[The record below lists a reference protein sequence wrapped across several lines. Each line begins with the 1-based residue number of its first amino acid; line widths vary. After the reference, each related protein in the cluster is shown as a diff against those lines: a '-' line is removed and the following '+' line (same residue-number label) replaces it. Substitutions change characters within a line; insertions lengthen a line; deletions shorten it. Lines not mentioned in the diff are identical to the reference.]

1 MSGEGA
7 DPPASAGP
15 PLTSE
20 QLTNHLQLLALPIA
34 IEGAEV
40 AAAVAQDAKPDAE
53 NAVEKFLTEQG
64 SAAVLFMYSDSE
76 RACKVTVEPRKV
88 ESAVRSV
95 VALVKTQPDLR
106 LDGNV
111 HLSKQTSCTV
121 LPSGSPFNIFL
132 RLMQSAFEPL
142 LSAFVEAN
150 PKDRRE
156 KAEVMQS
163 VEELLVNLSDQ
174 SSMKIPHVD
183 LEKYIHEAVKQK
195 CDMYPDKAPA
205 EITDA
210 IAAEKQTGS
219 EKSWDT
225 EFISVMWRMFQQ
237 CDKDIKAMVEMEAKK
252 KSSVLTN
259 AREEIKFWS
268 NLLESVLDLQKQL
281 NTKAW
286 HVQFDIL
293 KRGNKIFLSG
303 VNGLEHETGMR
314 TCISN
319 VRDYVKLFQDFPIS
333 KLHQAKSIDQLQNA
347 VEALFDTMSK
357 HIKPSLKYPIPRA
370 MNLIDA
376 VTRDFN
382 KQLLK
387 ILSSGLLGMDY
398 ETFETATRGCDA
410 LFSDW
415 TTNYRRFNESAKQA
429 ARKQSGFK
437 HIPERVQME
446 HLPLKQRVEQVF
458 VFRRGHQKF
467 VQVLK
472 EVMPSDGSGKEG
484 LDALEEMRKAYNGV
498 KEAMKERLLDV
509 TDAGSILWE
518 SAHRAYEE
526 SVDKVEQ
533 HITEKLRERLNA
545 AETAIEMF
553 RVFSKFNPLTSS
565 RPKIRSAIQQ
575 YQANLIQK
583 VKHDMDALKEKF
595 TAKYE
600 NSEAKSMSRVGNLPV
615 VSSNIIW
622 AKAIERQL
630 QTYMKR
636 VEDVYGRGW
645 DRLKSMRKKSD
656 GTQGTVSGYWTLDEQ
671 LAEFIGVKQ
680 TQMEKNARDCLSS
693 AGWLRLADQQQ
704 TSEVKDLELRVI
716 GTAIALAFLD
726 VVFPDCKSD
735 WQTLFDEGK
744 ESLNKM
750 EKQLTVDGTYNSIR
764 SLLQDIGVATRHME
778 GSHLRSEGEAFRQKI
793 NENIVKLM
801 NTWNA
806 EMKRLIRTEWSIFQF
821 TDKNTSDVGD
831 DSSVAGRSKQR
842 VDVQGNIFDI
852 VSGVTGDYLE
862 VNFNP
867 GIVQLI
873 KEVQAMH
880 WLNYM
885 RNVDFEIAE
894 TAVAAK
900 DAYPHAMALWE
911 STKLFQRDV
920 KNVDKARAMLLAKE
934 TQNVYKQ
941 ITQGMRLKWEHEL
954 ELNKVSKYAK
964 TLHEAVAT
972 HHKRLEDLNKRFLEI
987 EKAVETLEK
996 CEPNAESFKTALESV
1011 QKVLDDLN
1019 LEKFSNM
1026 GFWVKDLDEKVERIL
1041 TTRLTEV
1048 LKQWTYRFM
1057 KLGDSEETTEGGG
1070 TGGGEEKP
1078 RNSKKARF
1086 HMEPV
1091 EIKIKIHNRVM
1102 VLEPS
1107 IDLARMEW
1115 TQRLQEV
1122 LGWILN
1128 VPKLQASRYDDSLA
1142 GVDQTGG
1149 VLPDTSYTAVFEMVD
1164 STVVY
1169 NAFSKIDKRCT
1180 EAFKYFED
1188 WMKFQALWEMEL
1200 DRIVELCGSE
1210 LSRWLSL
1217 LGDISQSKNM
1227 MDTSEVTKSFGAVV
1241 VCYQNVQ
1248 EKVSKKYDE
1257 TNKKLLEKFM
1267 VLLGEKKKGFY
1278 ENVHEEREVL
1288 ERMDFT
1294 ADSKNKIMFLTRLP
1308 AIRKKCPVWEKEI
1321 ELLGKGEHM
1330 FKKQHVRD
1338 DQFPEGWLSHER
1350 LQGEW
1355 GAFISALENRKAEV
1369 EKDKDELQTYVA
1381 DMDKECDDKFQ
1392 QLKKDWNANKPV
1404 EGAKPGESIN
1414 AITIFEGKAT
1424 ELKEQFN
1431 LICQAKEAL
1440 GMDVRDMGKMGALTD
1455 DIDTLKGV
1463 WDKLYGVYKD
1473 LDELGEVLWKSVNSR
1488 TVSGSLRGLETKLKN
1503 FPSNIRTYTA
1513 FIDLS
1518 NKIDGLIKIN
1528 PIIGDLC
1535 SDSIKERHWNQ
1546 IVQLVPNADGFG
1558 NMNTLTLGK
1567 VWACDL
1573 VKYQNGFQHV
1583 IRQAQGEM
1591 ALEEFLAQVR
1601 KAWQDMELEVV
1612 EYQKKCHLI
1621 KGWDTVSEKLS
1632 EHINSLQSMRM
1643 SPYFKAFEEEGTTW
1657 EDKLTKIQNL
1667 FGVPEGHWYEVQRR
1681 WVYLEG
1687 IFIGNQDIKRQLP
1700 NETQAFMRVD
1710 SEFKGLM
1717 QKVKRAP
1724 FILEAFAIPGVT
1736 EKLGGLLRS
1745 LQGIQKALG
1754 DYLESQRRNFPRFYF
1769 VGDEDLLEIIGHS
1782 KEPQAVQKHF
1792 KKMFAGICML
1802 DIDDEGEGAPLLNSM
1817 KSFEDEVVAF
1827 TKPISLMQTP
1837 AVNDWLKAVQERMQ
1851 EALRVEGVEASK
1863 QIATFSSQPE
1873 KGLSE
1878 WLQRFPSQIL
1888 ELAILTEWTRLV
1900 EEQLRGLK
1908 GSPDLGKV
1916 KATCITM
1923 LSALA
1928 EMVLHVSKDPIRR
1941 KKIEHL
1947 ITSLVYQR
1955 DASGR
1960 LEDKR
1965 CASADDFDW
1974 LVHMRMYSRKGN
1986 NNVEAA
1992 YAEIANATL
2001 NYSYEYLGVGERL
2014 VQTPLT
2020 DKCYLTL
2027 TQALHT
2033 KMGGAPSGP
2042 AGTGKT
2048 ETVKALG
2055 TLLARF
2061 VLVFCCDEAFD
2072 FKAMGRIFV
2081 GLCQVGAWGCFD
2093 EFNRLEERILSAVS
2107 QQIQIIQVGL
2117 SAGKSVIH
2125 LLDRD
2130 VPMHENVGIF
2140 ITMNP
2145 GYAGRSE
2152 LPDNLKQLF
2161 RSVAMSA
2168 PDREIIAEVML
2179 FSQGFQLAELLAKK
2193 IVPLFQLCK
2202 DQLSPQGHYDFG
2214 LRALKSCLVNAGNM
2228 KREDKGTAILTEEEE
2243 NYILLK
2249 SVTKTIEPKLVADDI
2264 ALFHSLCSDVF
2275 PGLSLEESGL
2285 EKLIQCIKD
2294 VCKETNLLCKEGSL
2308 WLHKVLQLHQIQSI
2322 HHGLMLVGPSCSG
2335 KTVAWSSLLLAMSR
2349 IDNCEGVA
2357 HVIDPKALSKA
2368 ELYGNL
2374 DQTTREWTDG
2384 IFTDILRKIVDNQT
2398 GEEDKKIHWII
2409 FDGDVDPEW
2418 VENLNS
2424 LLDDNR
2430 LLTLPNG
2437 ERLTLPKNVRV
2448 MFEVQ
2453 DLKYATLATVSRCG
2467 MVWFSEDVC
2476 TIPMALHHYIHS
2488 VHSKPLEYLITP
2500 YEPLRSTK
2508 KYEQALE
2515 SLTAGGDANM
2525 FGGGHS
2531 EMEMETQKA
2540 FVDIIRPYFE
2550 DGNVVHLALEVAE
2563 ELLHD
2568 HTIMEWNSHQ
2578 YLGGLFSLVNKGIQ
2592 DIIDY
2597 NVNHPDFLLQ
2607 QEIVASYAPKRL
2619 LMSLAWAFAGACNFQ
2634 RRMEFCA
2641 RLVQLAKE
2649 RGLGQHLP
2657 QGDLLDYEVVL
2668 EDAEWSPWDRNVV
2681 QVDIPAHKVGTNDVI
2696 IATVDTVRHE
2706 EVVLSWLQ
2714 AHRPM
2719 MFCGPPGS
2727 GKTMT
2732 LTSVLRRLTDYEP
2745 IFLNFSSGSNPDMI
2759 LKTFD
2764 HPSFTYTS
2772 APGIGPVLRP
2782 STPGKWIVVFCDECN
2797 LPATDDYGTQRVIS
2811 LLRQMMERGGFFKP
2825 GPSGELTW
2833 ITLQRVQFAGACN
2846 PPTDPGRVPLSHR
2859 FLRWSPLLFVDFPSK
2874 PSLEAIY
2881 GTFCRA
2887 FLKPLNNLKQFG
2899 DQLARAMVQ
2908 FYQASQKHFTPEMQ
2922 AHYVYSPRELS
2933 RWTRAVHEGLE
2944 TLNFPSKQALT
2955 VNDLVRLAIHE
2966 GLRLFRDRLIFDDE
2980 KEWTDEEVDGAFKS
2994 HFPEIDPTKACHRPL
3009 LYSTFLSKEY
3019 INNDIEELRSHIQGK
3034 LKVFAEEEMDVQLVV
3049 FDSVLDH
3056 ILRIDRII
3064 RQPLGHMLLVG
3075 VAGAGKTVLSK
3086 FVAWHSGMT
3095 IFQIKAHR
3103 GYTIV
3108 DFEED
3113 LRTVLKRAGCKGEK
3127 ICFIFDESN
3136 VMDSGF
3142 LEYMNALLASGEVPG
3157 LFEGQEYDQLI
3168 QQARE
3173 GINSQPGARVV
3184 DTSDK
3189 HQMYKWFVSQVQLN
3203 LHVIF
3208 TMNPNSPDFHS
3219 RCQTSPALFNR
3230 CTIDWFGEWSDE
3242 ALEQVAREYTQTLD
3256 LMESQDRNKP
3266 VFTTL
3271 EQAQSALVSSIVK
3284 IHHHTNSVNDKL
3296 KRRGAGRGTFITPR
3310 HYLDFIAQFK
3320 HLYKEKR
3327 EQVLD
3332 QQMHLNT
3339 GLTKLDD
3346 TTNQVN
3352 KLKKELQA
3360 KEKHLAEVQKEQ
3372 HAAMEQLKID
3382 QVKANTEQDKATKM
3396 EQVLNVEQEEIKKE
3410 TEKAETDLSM
3420 AKPALEKAQKLVS
3433 SIPDRDIKECRSYAT
3448 PPEMVKKILEM
3459 VMLLMGKSIKD
3470 WRGLREAMNK
3480 EGFLKDIVNF
3490 DSTKITKRAQ
3500 DEVKK
3505 YMEDPKINSASANK
3519 ASKACGP
3526 LFDWCDAQLEYAR
3539 ILTNIAPLTAHI
3551 AQLNVKN
3558 ETTLKELQ
3566 ETTDKIVELNK
3577 SVTAMEEQFGKLT
3590 SEAEQLKI
3598 QMNDTSKKCE
3608 RSEKLLGSLSSERSR
3623 WEEEKKNFA
3632 KQITTVVG
3640 DCLLSGGF
3648 LAYNGYFD
3656 DHNRRS
3662 VILPKWMK
3670 SLKERK
3676 VLFKKHL
3683 SLQEYLSKP
3692 AERLEW
3698 QANGLPPDE
3707 LYVENAIIL
3716 SRFQRYPLMID
3727 PSGMAVS
3734 FLMTQYKDKNIA
3746 KTSFLEDGFMKS
3758 LETSLRFGY
3767 PLLVQDVECLDPIMN
3782 PILNKEVSKQGGR
3795 TLIRLGDQSIDL
3807 SPAFKIF
3814 LSTRDP
3820 TFQFA
3825 PDLCGRVTF
3834 ANFTVT
3840 PGSLTSQCLHH
3851 TLKVERPDIEEQR
3864 SEMLKAQGEY
3874 MMKQRMLEQQLLEE
3888 ISKAQGNILENDE
3901 LIKQL
3906 EILKAT
3912 TTEVKEKL
3920 EKTDE
3925 TMEHIKK
3932 VEKQFRAVADGSS
3945 KLYFMLQ
3952 QLPDLNPLYQ
3962 FSLGHFMTILNDVLL
3977 DREGILPPN
3986 EKQGKTSDSRRD
3998 MIIRQIFTKTYEKV
4012 SRGMLQRDHLALG
4025 LRLCQVRLQ
4034 LRGEK
4039 VQHISQPM
4047 WDFLV
4052 ATGQGQGNGSSSIEG
4067 LEPKQALLLQEL
4079 LTMESMQDVKRS
4091 VEGNSSPWKA
4101 LLKSTEP
4108 ADTIPR
4114 AGEKLHPITQAMQ
4127 DMLVLKVFRPDALK
4141 AAAMK
4146 LVKEI
4151 FDNQTASIETQVPQK
4166 SIFATGEPALDQI
4179 TDDSDPFTPMLLC
4192 SAPGFDAS
4200 DRVQDLAKQKNKK
4213 LLEIAMGSP
4222 EGYSDA
4228 DRALFSGLSNGEW
4241 LLLKNVHLAPQYLSN
4256 LEKKLH
4262 AAELEK
4268 KSNGSFRI
4276 FLTSEISPK
4285 LPANLLVRSH
4295 VLVFEPSNGMQ
4306 PSLLRSIG
4314 KHKNKVATMGEIKG
4328 PRELHRLHFLAAW
4341 LHAVVIE
4348 RLRYAPLGWAKKY
4361 EFSEGDFIR
4370 TIDTI
4375 DQWVARTSD
4384 GRDNVAPSALPWKA
4398 LLVLLGE
4405 SVYGGRIDNEFD
4417 QHLMRSFLK
4426 KFFVEEC
4433 YGRAFPLTAGREG
4446 ESSLTIADGH
4456 QRDEFETWVQDMPS
4470 AQTPVW
4476 LGLPGESQKMIQQ
4489 QQGEQMLIDLVKITD
4504 IFEEAGGDED
4514 EEDGKNED
4522 KRKDSAIPKKEG
4534 TFVPE
4539 WARRLRGSVEGWL
4552 REMYELD
4559 NSSIH
4564 QALKVV
4570 AKDARPNPI
4579 VQALKRE
4586 VSEAQKLYKLVK
4598 KELDSVLKVCEGE
4611 EKPTNNVRDVM
4622 SLLSKGSI
4630 PPKWKRYTV
4639 HPSLTVGD
4647 WIVDFGLR
4655 CKHLMVFAALDP
4667 TKYAGHGIDLGMMFF
4682 PGALITATRQSVAR
4696 QLEYPLEKLRMSLD
4710 ITEEASGAAAN
4721 ENGGSFV
4728 ITGLGLQSCRLNN
4741 GRLELLQGKLQCK
4754 LRTHR
4759 LWWRKVE
4766 AFKLPKNTLQ
4776 LPLYLNPAR
4785 TEILAKLDL
4794 PVDPSVEEHEWYQ
4807 LGTAV
4812 TAWKST

>member
-1 MSGEGA
+1 MSGDG
-7 DPPASAGP
+7 GP
-15 PLTSE
+15 PPVTPLTGDQFE
-20 QLTNHLQLLALPIA
+20 VYLAGQLCISRD
-34 IEGAEV
+34 EV
-40 AAAVAQDAKPDAE
+40 HEMVGEDSGPDAE
-53 NAVEKFLTEQG
+53 NAMEHFIGEQ
-64 SAAVLFMYSDSE
+64 SAASAMYVFKTDDD
-76 RACKVTVEPRKV
+76 KWKMTLEPRHV
-88 ESAVRSV
+88 QNIESAL
-95 VALVKTQPDLR
+95 ALVKREPEMQ
-106 LDGNV
+106 LDGTV
-111 HLSKQTSCTV
+111 PLVRQLSTV
-121 LPSGSPFNIFL
+121 LPSGTPFDTVQNI
-132 RLMQSAFEPL
+132 MQSVCGPL
-142 LSAFVEAN
+142 LSAYVESK
-150 PKDRRE
+150 PKIRRE
-156 KAEVMQS
+156 KGEVMHF
-163 VEELLVNLSDQ
+163 VEELLVSLSDQ
-174 SSMKIPHVD
+174 SSMKIPQVD
-183 LEKYIHEAVKQK
+183 LDQYVHEAIKHK
-195 CDMYPDKAPA
+195 CATYPEKSHNQ
-205 EITDA
+205 ITEA
-210 IAAEKQTGS
+210 IATEKQTGADNG
-219 EKSWDT
+219 WDA
-225 EFISVMWRMFQQ
+225 EFINTTWRLFQQ
-237 CDKDIKAMVEMEAKK
+237 CNKDIKAVVEMEAKK
-252 KSSVLTN
+252 KGSVLTS
-259 AREEIKFWS
+259 AREEIKFWHD
-268 NLLESVLDLQKQL
+268 LHESLLDLQKQL
-281 NTKAW
+281 NAKAW
-286 HVQFDIL
+286 HVQFDVL
-293 KRGNKIFLSG
+293 KRANKIFLSG
-303 VNGLEHETGMR
+303 VNGFEHESGLW
-314 TCISN
+314 TCLSN
-319 VRDYVKLFQDFPIS
+319 VKDYIKLLQDFPIH
-333 KLHQAKSIDQLQNA
+333 KLHQAKSI
-347 VEALFDTMSK
+347 EALQVAIEQLFESVTRPIQRHQSK
-357 HIKPSLKYPIPRA
+357 QQELKYPITRA

-387 ILSSGLLGMDY
+387 ILSSGLLEMDY
-398 ETFETATRGCDA
+398 NMFVTETRGCDT

-415 TTNYRRFNESAKQA
+415 TTFYRKFNEAAKQA
-429 ARKQSGFK
+429 TKKQK
-437 HIPERVQME
+437 HLVQME

-458 VFRRGHQKF
+458 IFRRGHHKF

-472 EVMPSDGSGKEG
+472 EVMPNDGSKEG
-484 LDALEEMRKAYNGV
+484 LNALEEMQKAYDTV
-498 KEAMKERLLDV
+498 KDAIGDRLLDV
-509 TDAGSILWE
+509 TDDGSRLWDRT
-518 SAHRAYEE
+518 HRTYEE
-526 SVDKVEQ
+526 AVDKVEQ
-533 HITEKLRERLNA
+533 HITEKLRQRLNEA
-545 AETAIEMF
+545 DTAIEMF
-553 RVFSKFNPLTSS
+553 RVFSKFNPLTST

-575 YQANLIQK
+575 YQATLIQK
-583 VKHDMDALKEKF
+583 VKEDMDALKDKF

-600 NSEAKSMSRVGNLPV
+600 ASEARSMSRVGNLPV

-622 AKAIERQL
+622 AKSIEKQL

-645 DRLKSMRKKSD
+645 DRLKGMRKKSE
-656 GTQGTVSGYWTLDEQ
+656 GTQLSGYWILDEE
-671 LAEFIGVKQ
+671 LSDFIGVKQ
-680 TQMEKNARDCLSS
+680 SQMEKDARDCLSS
-693 AGWLRLADQQQ
+693 TWTNQPQ
-704 TSEVKDLELRVI
+704 TPNMKELELRVI
-716 GTAIALAFLD
+716 GTAIALAFLE
-726 VVFPDCKSD
+726 VVFPDCRSD

-744 ESLNKM
+744 DSLGKM
-750 EKQLTVDGTYNSIR
+750 ERQLNVEGTYNHLK
-764 SLLQDIGVATRHME
+764 SLLNDRGVATRHME

-793 NENIVKLM
+793 NENIQNLM
-801 NTWNA
+801 TKWNV
-806 EMKRLIRTEWSIFQF
+806 EMKKQIRTEWSIFQF
-821 TDKNTSDVGD
+821 TDKNTQDVPD
-831 DSSVAGRSKQR
+831 DTGMAGRSQQR
-842 VDVQGNIFDI
+842 VDVQGNIFEI
-852 VSGVTGDYLE
+852 INGVKGEYLE
-862 VNFNP
+862 VNFHP

-873 KEVQAMH
+873 KEVQAMQ
-880 WLNYM
+880 WLNCM
-885 RNVDFEIAE
+885 RCVDFEIAE
-894 TAVAAK
+894 TATAARQQ
-900 DAYPHAMALWE
+900 YPQAMALWE
-911 STKLFQRDV
+911 STKLFQ
-920 KNVDKARAMLLAKE
+920 KNIKANPDKAKVMLLAKE
-934 TQNVYKQ
+934 TQDVYKQ
-941 ITQGMRLKWEHEL
+941 ITQGLRLKWEHEL

-972 HHKRLEDLNKRFLEI
+972 HHKRLDNLNKRFSDI
-987 EKAVETLEK
+987 EGAVETLEK
-996 CEPNAESFKTALESV
+996 CDPTVDSFRQAMEST
-1011 QKVLDDLN
+1011 QKVLDELN
-1019 LEKFSNM
+1019 LEKYSNM
-1026 GFWVKDLDEKVERIL
+1026 NNWVKDLDLRVRHIL
-1041 TTRLTEV
+1041 ANRLTEI
-1048 LKQWTYRFM
+1048 LKSWTHEFTR
-1057 KLGDSEETTEGGG
+1057 LGDSEETTTDRDHDGD
-1070 TGGGEEKP
+1070 KP
-1078 RNSKKARF
+1078 KKKKKKRAHF
-1086 HMEPV
+1086 HMDPV
-1091 EIKIKIHNRVM
+1091 EIKIKIHDRVM
-1102 VLEPS
+1102 VLDPS
-1107 IDLARMEW
+1107 IDFAKAEW
-1115 TQRLQEV
+1115 IQRLQRV

-1142 GVDQTGG
+1142 APEEGET
-1149 VLPDTSYTAVFEMVD
+1149 PPETSYASVLEELD
-1164 STVVY
+1164 PSVVY
-1169 NAFSKIDKRCT
+1169 AAFAQIDKRCS

-1188 WMKFQALWEMEL
+1188 WMKFQALWEIEL
-1200 DRIVELCGSE
+1200 DRIVELCGGE
-1210 LSRWLSL
+1210 LTSWLSL
-1217 LGDISQSKNM
+1217 LRDIKQSKTM
-1227 MDTSEVTKSFGAVV
+1227 MDASEVTKSFGAII

-1257 TNKKLLEKFM
+1257 TNRKLLDKFM
-1267 VLLGEKKKGFY
+1267 TLLGTKKKEFY
-1278 ENVHEEREVL
+1278 ESVHEERDTL
-1288 ERMDFT
+1288 EKMDFT
-1294 ADSKNKIMFLTRLP
+1294 ADSHNKIKFLTRLP
-1308 AIRKKCPVWEKEI
+1308 AIRKKTPLWEKEI
-1321 ELLGKGEHM
+1321 ELLERGE
-1330 FKKQHVRD
+1330 KVLTKQIRD
-1338 DQFPEGWLSHER
+1338 DQFPQDWQWNDKLRS
-1350 LQGEW
+1350 EW
-1355 GAFISALENRKAEV
+1355 NSFIAALESRNAEV
-1369 EKDKDELQTYVA
+1369 TRDKDELQAYVIEQ
-1381 DMDKECDDKFQ
+1381 DKECDEKFQ
-1392 QLKKDWNANKPV
+1392 ILKKDWNAKKPV
-1404 EGAKPGESIN
+1404 EGGKPGESIDT
-1414 AITIFEGKAT
+1414 ITIFEGQAAA
-1424 ELKEQFN
+1424 LKERFS

-1440 GMDVRDMGKMGALTD
+1440 GMDVRDMGKMTALTD
-1455 DIDTLKGV
+1455 DIETLKGV
-1463 WDKLYGVYKD
+1463 WDKLDGVYKE
-1473 LDELGEVLWKSVNSR
+1473 LESLGETNWKAVNSR
-1488 TVSGSLRGLETKLKN
+1488 TVSGSLRTLETKLKN
-1503 FPSNIRTYTA
+1503 FPSNIRTYSA
-1513 FIDLS
+1513 FLDLS

-1528 PIIGDLC
+1528 PIVGDLC
-1535 SDSIKERHWNQ
+1535 SEAIKERHWNQ
-1546 IVQLVPNADGFG
+1546 IVQLVPNAEGFD
-1558 NMNTLTLGK
+1558 NMSTLTLGK

-1573 VKYQNGFQHV
+1573 VKYQHSFQHV
-1583 IRQAQGEM
+1583 IKQAQGEL
-1591 ALEEFLAQVR
+1591 ALEEYLAQVR
-1601 KAWQDMELEVV
+1601 KTWQEMELEVV

-1643 SPYFKAFEEEGTTW
+1643 SPYFKTFEEEGSTW
-1657 EDKLTKIQNL
+1657 EDKLSKMQNL
-1667 FGVPEGHWYEVQRR
+1667 FGVPEGHWFEVQRR

-1717 QKVKRAP
+1717 QKVKRTP
-1724 FILEAFAIPGVT
+1724 YILDAFAIPGVT

-1792 KKMFAGICML
+1792 KKMFAGICLL
-1802 DIDDEGEGAPLLNSM
+1802 DIDDEDVPLLKGM
-1817 KSFEDEVVAF
+1817 KSFENEIVPFREHV
-1827 TKPISLMQTP
+1827 SLQQKS
-1837 AVNDWLKAVQERMQ
+1837 AVNEWLKAVECGMQ
-1851 EALRVEGVEASK
+1851 EALRAVGVASSK
-1863 QIATFSSQPE
+1863 ELQKFSTDP
-1873 KGLSE
+1873 KNGLSE
-1878 WLQRFPSQIL
+1878 WINKFPSQIL
-1888 ELAILTEWTRLV
+1888 ELAMLIEWTRLI
-1900 EEQLRGLK
+1900 EEQLRGIK
-1908 GSPDLGKV
+1908 GQPNLLNVRD
-1916 KATCITM
+1916 TCVNM
-1923 LSALA
+1923 LSTLA
-1928 EMVLHVSKDPIRR
+1928 EMVLHVAGDPIRR

-1955 DASGR
+1955 DASER
-1960 LEDKR
+1960 LSHKKCTD
-1965 CASADDFDW
+1965 ALDFDW
-1974 LVHMRMYSRKGN
+1974 LVHMRMYNKKKDGKE
-1986 NNVEAA
+1986 EAA
-1992 YAEIANATL
+1992 YAEIANAEL
-2001 NYSYEYLGVGERL
+2001 SYSYEYLGVGERL

-2033 KMGGAPSGP
+2033 RMGGAPAGP

-2117 SAGKSVIH
+2117 ASGKTIIH

-2130 VPMHENVGIF
+2130 VPMHDNVGIF

-2179 FSQGFQLAELLAKK
+2179 FSQGFQQAAVLAKK

-2214 LRALKSCLVNAGNM
+2214 LRALKSTLVNAGNM
-2228 KREDKGTAILTEEEE
+2228 KRDEKGTQVLSEEEE
-2243 NYILLK
+2243 NKILLK
-2249 SVTKTIEPKLVADDI
+2249 SITKTIEPKLVADDI
-2264 ALFHSLCSDVF
+2264 ALFHSLCADVF
-2275 PGLSLEESGL
+2275 PGVALDAVGL
-2285 EKLIQCIKD
+2285 EKLIQTIKD
-2294 VCKETNLLCKEGSL
+2294 VCTESHLVCSDDGN
-2308 WLHKVLQLHQIQSI
+2308 WLHKVLQLHQIQAI

-2335 KTVAWSSLLLAMSR
+2335 KTTAWTSLLLAMSR
-2349 IDNCEGVA
+2349 IENCEGVA

-2384 IFTDILRKIVDNQT
+2384 VFTAILRRIVDNPT
-2398 GEEDKKIHWII
+2398 GDEDKKIHWII

-2476 TIPMALHHYIHS
+2476 TIPMTLHHYIGS
-2488 VHSKPLEYLITP
+2488 VESKPLEYLIKP
-2500 YEPLRSTK
+2500 FEPLTSTK

-2515 SLTAGGDANM
+2515 SIKEGGDSNM

-2531 EMEMETQKA
+2531 ELEMKTQKA
-2540 FVDIIRPYFE
+2540 FVKKMKRYFAE
-2550 DGNVVHLALEVAE
+2550 DNVVHRSLEVAE
-2563 ELLHD
+2563 RILHD
-2568 HTIMEWNSHQ
+2568 HTIMEWDSHQ
-2578 YLGGLFSLVNKGIQ
+2578 YLGGLFSMVNKGIQ
-2592 DIIDY
+2592 DMIEY
-2597 NVNHPDFLLQ
+2597 NVGHPDFPIQ
-2607 QEIVASYAPKRL
+2607 DEIVESYVPRRL
-2619 LMSLAWAFAGACNFQ
+2619 LMSIAWSFAGACNYN
-2634 RRMEFCA
+2634 RRVEFCNE
-2641 RLVQLAKE
+2641 LMDIAKE
-2649 RGLGQHLP
+2649 CGLGNHLP
-2657 QGDLLDYEVVL
+2657 PGDLLDYEVIL

-2719 MFCGPPGS
+2719 LFCGPPGS

-2764 HPSFTYTS
+2764 HPSFTYTT

-2782 STPGKWIVVFCDECN
+2782 ATPGKWIVVFCDECN

-2811 LLRQMMERGGFFKP
+2811 LLRQMMERGGFYKP
-2825 GPSGELTW
+2825 GSSGELTW

-2874 PSLEAIY
+2874 PSLECIY

-2887 FLKPLNNLKQFG
+2887 FLKPLSQLKQFG
-2899 DQLARAMVQ
+2899 DQLARSMVQ
-2908 FYQASQKHFTPEMQ
+2908 FYQESQRHFTPEMQ

-2944 TLNFPSKQALT
+2944 SLDFPTKQGLS
-2955 VNDLVRLAIHE
+2955 VNALVRLAIHE
-2966 GLRLFRDRLIFDDE
+2966 GLRLFRDRLVLDEE
-2980 KEWTDEEVDGAFKS
+2980 KEWTDERIDYAFKE
-2994 HFPEIDPTKACHRPL
+2994 HFASELSPDVACARPM
-3009 LYSTFLSKEY
+3009 LYSTFLSKAY
-3019 INNDIEELRSHIQGK
+3019 QNNDIEELRSHIQGK
-3034 LKVFAEEEMDVQLVV
+3034 LKVFAEEELDVQLVV
-3049 FDSVLDH
+3049 FDSVLEH

-3103 GYTIV
+3103 GYTIT
-3108 DFEED
+3108 DFEDD

-3157 LFEGQEYDQLI
+3157 LFEGQEHDQLI

-3173 GINSQPGARVV
+3173 GINAQPHGSSVV

-3189 HQMYKWFVSQVQLN
+3189 HQMYKWFVSQVQVN

-3242 ALEQVAREYTQTLD
+3242 ALDQVAREYTQTLD

-3266 VFTTL
+3266 VFNSL
-3271 EQAQSALVSSIVK
+3271 GEAQSALVGSIVK
-3284 IHHHTNSVNDKL
+3284 MHHHINAVNDKL
-3296 KRRGAGRGTFITPR
+3296 KRKGAGRGTFITPR

-3339 GLTKLDD
+3339 GLQKLDD

-3352 KLKKELQA
+3352 SLKKELEA
-3360 KEKHLAEVQKEQ
+3360 KEKHLSQVQKEQ

-3382 QVKANTEQDKATKM
+3382 QVKANTEQDKAAKM
-3396 EQVLNVEQEEIKKE
+3396 EVELTEKQAEIKVE
-3410 TEKAETDLSM
+3410 TDKAEADLAQ
-3420 AKPALEKAQKLVS
+3420 AKPALERARNLVS
-3433 SIPDRDIKECRSYAT
+3433 SIPDQDIKECRSYAT
-3448 PPEMVKKILEM
+3448 PPEMVRKILEM
-3459 VMLLMGKSIKD
+3459 VMIMLGKKTSD
-3470 WRGLREAMNK
+3470 WKSVKEVMNK
-3480 EGFLKDIVNF
+3480 PGFLQEIVSF
-3490 DSTKITKRAQ
+3490 DSKKITKRAQ
-3500 DEVKK
+3500 TDVQK
-3505 YMEDPKINSASANK
+3505 YLDDPKIGSAQAYK

-3526 LFDWCDAQLEYAR
+3526 LFDWCAAQLEYAK
-3539 ILTNIAPLTAHI
+3539 ILTNIQPLTEHI
-3551 AQLNVKN
+3551 NSLN
-3558 ETTLKELQ
+3558 TMKESTVAEL
-3566 ETTDKIVELNK
+3566 EKTKEKIVELNK
-3577 SVTAMEEQFGKLT
+3577 SVAAMELQFGKLT

-3598 QMNDTSKKCE
+3598 QMKDTSEKCE

-3656 DHNRRS
+3656 DHHRRN

-3670 SLKERK
+3670 ALKERK

-3692 AERLEW
+3692 AERLKW

-3734 FLMTQYKDKNIA
+3734 FLMTHYKDQNIA

-3795 TLIRLGDQSIDL
+3795 TLIRLGEQSIDL

-3851 TLKVERPDIEEQR
+3851 TLKVERPDIEEKR

-3906 EILKAT
+3906 EVLKRT

-3925 TMEHIKK
+3925 TMEQIRK

-3952 QLPDLNPLYQ
+3952 QLPDLNPLYH
-3962 FSLGHFMTILNDVLL
+3962 FSLAHFMTILDGVLR

-3986 EKQGKTSDSRRD
+3986 EKEGKTSDTRRD
-3998 MIIRQIFTKTYEKV
+3998 MIIRELFTKTYEKV
-4012 SRGMLQRDHLALG
+4012 SRGMLQKDHLTLG

-4039 VQHISQPM
+4039 VEHIKPEM

-4052 ATGQGQGNGSSSIEG
+4052 SPGQGQATTVSIDG
-4067 LEPKQALLLQEL
+4067 LDPKQEVLLQEL
-4079 LTMESMQDVKRS
+4079 YRLESMSDVK
-4091 VEGNSSPWKA
+4091 SSIQSNTGKWKE
-4101 LLKSTEP
+4101 LLTVNEP
-4108 ADTIPR
+4108 SEAIPR
-4114 AGEKLHPITQAMQ
+4114 AGEKAHSITQAMK
-4127 DMLVLKVFRPDALK
+4127 DLLVLKVFRPDALK
-4141 AAAMK
+4141 HAAGR

-4151 FDNQTASIETQVPQK
+4151 FDNQTASIATKVPQTP
-4166 SIFATGEPALDQI
+4166 IFGAGEPHLGAI
-4179 TDDSDPFTPMLLC
+4179 ASEADPFTPILLC

-4200 DRVQDLAKQKNKK
+4200 DRVQDLAKQTKKK
-4213 LLEIAMGSP
+4213 LHEIAMGSP
-4222 EGYSDA
+4222 EGYNDA
-4228 DRALFSGLSNGEW
+4228 DRALYAGLSTGEW

-4268 KSNGSFRI
+4268 KAKSDFRI

-4306 PSLLRSIG
+4306 PSLLRSIA
-4314 KHKNKVATMGEIKG
+4314 KHKNKVATVGQVKG
-4328 PRELHRLHFLAAW
+4328 PKELARLHFLAAW
-4341 LHAVVIE
+4341 LHAVIIE
-4348 RLRYAPLGWAKKY
+4348 RLRYSPLGWAKKY

-4375 DQWVARTSD
+4375 DQWVTKVSQ
-4384 GRDNVAPSALPWKA
+4384 GRDNLAPSALPWKA
-4398 LLVLLGE
+4398 LFVLLGE

-4417 QHLMRSFLK
+4417 QFLMRSFLK

-4433 YGRAFPLTAGREG
+4433 YNRAFQLTAAREG
-4446 ESSLTIADGH
+4446 ESALVISDGH
-4456 QRDEFETWVQDMPS
+4456 EPTDFENWVQKMPD

-4489 QQGEQMLIDLVKITD
+4489 QQGEQMLVDLVKITD
-4504 IFEEAGGDED
+4504 IFEEDDAADD
-4514 EEDGKNED
+4514 EEEGAESPASPGNWD
-4522 KRKDSAIPKKEG
+4522 KKSKEAPKKEG

-4539 WARRLRGSVEGWL
+4539 WARRLLGSVRGWQS
-4552 REMYELD
+4552 EMYEIDGSRLHKCITD
-4559 NSSIH
+4559 PVTSDSG
-4564 QALKVV
+4564 
-4570 AKDARPNPI
+4570 RPNPV

-4586 VSEAQKLYKLVK
+4586 VSEAMKLYKVVK
-4598 KELDSVLKVCEGE
+4598 KDLDAVACVCEGE
-4611 EKPTNNVRDVM
+4611 EKPTNHVRDVM
-4622 SLLSKGSI
+4622 SQLSKGSI
-4630 PPKWKRYTV
+4630 PPKWKKYIV
-4639 HPSLTVGD
+4639 HPAMTVTE
-4647 WIVDFGLR
+4647 WIVDFGVR
-4655 CKHLMVFAALDP
+4655 CKALMDFASLDP
-4667 TKYAGHGIDLGMMFF
+4667 EKYTAHEIDLGLLLF
-4682 PGALITATRQSVAR
+4682 PGALLTATRQHVAR
-4696 QLEYPLEKLRMSLD
+4696 SLGYPLEKLRMSLD
-4710 ITEEASGAAAN
+4710 ITKPARGAESN
-4721 ENGGSFV
+4721 DQGGSFV
-4728 ITGLGLQSCRLNN
+4728 LKGLGLQSCKLEN
-4741 GRLELLQGKLQCK
+4741 GRLELLHGKLQSR
-4754 LRTHR
+4754 LEVHR
-4759 LWWRKVE
+4759 LWWRKME
-4766 AFKLPKNTLQ
+4766 NHNTGGGTLEV
-4776 LPLYLNPAR
+4776 PLYLNPAR
-4785 TEILAKLDL
+4785 TDILAKLHL
-4794 PVDPSVEEHEWYQ
+4794 PVNTKIEEHEWYQ
-4807 LGTAV
+4807 MGIAV
-4812 TAWKST
+4812 TAWNSA